1 MSKTVLANILYN
13 TELLRIAFRKMM
25 MMMMMTM
32 IIRKTK
38 TLVGDCLENLSV
50 KLV

>member
-1 MSKTVLANILYN
+1 MSKTVLASILYN
-13 TELLRIAFRKMM
+13 TELLRIAFRKTMM
-25 MMMMMTM
+25 MVMTM

-38 TLVGDCLENLSV
+38 TLAGDCLENLSV